1 MPDGGRHNLIVGL
14 YLDVH
19 GGGSRT
25 TPLLSRIP
33 EFIGVPCLVTKSCPV
48 FCDPTDYLTHQA
60 PLPLDF
66 PRENTGVGCRF
77 LLQEIFLTQGS
88 NPRPLRWQEGS
99 LPLSHQESPLR
110 FLWWCEMACRVKPA
124 ICGSHIVAGRS
135 QFRLHVETVSWT
147 CFPLLLLLLQSHMI
161 ACLEETCLSAS

>member
-14 YLDVH
+14 YLDIH

-48 FCDPTDYLTHQA
+48 FCDPTDCLTHQA

-77 LLQEIFLTQGS
+77 LSPGDLPDPGIKPTSPALAGGFLTAEPPG
-88 NPRPLRWQEGS
+88 
-99 LPLSHQESPLR
+99 
-110 FLWWCEMACRVKPA
+110 KPA
-124 ICGSHIVAGRS
+124 
-135 QFRLHVETVSWT
+135 QVS
-147 CFPLLLLLLQSHMI
+147 LMV
-161 ACLEETCLSAS
+161 